1 MPSDAR
7 RIVDAALV
15 AVAPDLDPSTLGAHD
30 ELRSNV
36 RLDSLDFLHL
46 LTAVEQA
53 CGVAVPEA
61 DYAQVSTY
69 GALCDYVERHLR
81 PPPGPG

>member
-1 MPSDAR
+1 MPSEAR
-7 RIVDAALV
+7 RIVDAALGT
-15 AVAPDLDPSTLGAHD
+15 VAPDLDASALGAHD

-46 LTAVEQA
+46 LTAVEHA

-61 DYAQVSTY
+61 DYAQVATY
-69 GALCDYVERHLR
+69 GALVDYVERRLGPQR
-81 PPPGPG
+81 GPG

>member
-1 MPSDAR
+1 MSTDAH
-7 RIVDAALV
+7 RIVDEALSS
-15 AVAPDLDPSTLGAHD
+15 VAPDLDPSALSAHD

-46 LTAVEQA
+46 LTAVEHA

-61 DYAQVSTY
+61 DYAQVATY
-69 GALCDYVERHLR
+69 GALVDYVERHLG
-81 PPPGPG
+81 PTSPPG